1 MNRSLSRNCCHTT
14 QTNNT
19 TETMNEFTETDQLR
33 QRLGD
38 AHESA
43 AGLRARIASLESELA
58 SHFKRR
64 AAIEAM
70 EAYKAHA
77 STHAQEIA
85 DEASWMLDKF
95 LANPNSYP
103 VTAEYL
109 RLRNEADR
117 LRKEVQP

>member
-1 MNRSLSRNCCHTT
+1 
-14 QTNNT
+14 
-19 TETMNEFTETDQLR
+19 MNETESLR
-33 QRLGD
+33 
-38 AHESA
+38 E
-43 AGLRARIASLESELA
+43 RIASLEAEIT
-58 SHFKRR
+58 SHYKRH

-85 DEASWMLDKF
+85 SEAASMCQWIGAKPESVPF
-95 LANPNSYP
+95 VS
-103 VTAEYL
+103 EFI